1 MQPEEWN
8 ERERIERDA
17 NLLWAKMVEV
27 EKYNLLRAVDELSE
41 LFEVIDKD
49 LNGAGDVWAASFTIA
64 ISRGKN
70 PIESAKFANACSAIS
85 IKYKGLDFTFNESEI
100 YQLVNSL

>member
-27 EKYNLLRAVDELSE
+27 ETGISDFENIEIISGLEDDVD
-41 LFEVIDKD
+41 VIK
-49 LNGAGDVWAASFTIA
+49 GPYIA
-64 ISRGKN
+64 ISQKLKDGTIIKIKKDEKRGGKSN
-70 PIESAKFANACSAIS
+70 SREASIS
-85 IKYKGLDFTFNESEI
+85 VEVGS
-100 YQLVNSL
+100 

>member
-8 ERERIERDA
+8 EKERIERDA

-49 LNGAGDVWAASFTIA
+49 
-64 ISRGKN
+64 
-70 PIESAKFANACSAIS
+70 FAMTE
-85 IKYKGLDFTFNESEI
+85 KQRDYYKRARITFDKIFNTN
-100 YQLVNSL
+100 Q